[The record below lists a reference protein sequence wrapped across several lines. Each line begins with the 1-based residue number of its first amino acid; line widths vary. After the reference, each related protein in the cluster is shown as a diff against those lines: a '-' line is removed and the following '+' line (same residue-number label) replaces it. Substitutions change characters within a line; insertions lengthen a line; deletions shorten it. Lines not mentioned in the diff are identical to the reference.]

1 MNMLISETKMTAQ
14 DMVTDI
20 MIETEETV
28 GEVTDHAKEGKADYI
43 MIISIFLKIFL
54 IQMLLK

>member
-43 MIISIFLKIFL
+43 MIISIF
-54 IQMLLK
+54 